1 MKVAILGC
9 GPTGLLAAHA
19 CAINGVQ
26 FDIFSKKRK
35 SFLFGSQYL
44 HTPIVGLVYP
54 SEGEPIKYVNI
65 GTPEEYRRKAHG
77 DRWDGIIE
85 EGAFETDHIGWDIRQ
100 AYEKLWRKYSQKITH
115 YEIKPPVPV
124 NEGEELLFSRED
136 LVFPPKNPNYSQVVD
151 DLHLQNYDYVISSV
165 PRKIWAVP
173 GEEFTFSMAWVAG
186 DAPEHGKFVPF
197 GLPEDNTILCDGT
210 NEVEYTRLSKV
221 FGYTTV
227 EWPYNALRKPYE
239 GASALIRPLAYVPSS
254 DYDNPANRFF
264 HIGRYGKWEKGVV
277 ASDAFQEVMDLL
289 KARV

>member
-19 CAINGVQ
+19 CAINGAQ

-44 HTPIVGLVYP
+44 HTHIPEIVFEG
-54 SEGEPIKYVNI
+54 EGEPIKYVNI

-77 DRWDGIIE
+77 DRWDGVIE

-100 AYEKLWRKYSQKITH
+100 AYERLWRSYADRITH
-115 YEIKPPVPV
+115 YEIKPPVPA
-124 NEGEELLFSRED
+124 NEGQELLFSRED
-136 LVFPPKNPNYSQVVD
+136 LPGENPNYWQTLE
-151 DLHLQNYDYVISSV
+151 DLKLWEYDLVISTV

-197 GLPEDNTILCDGT
+197 GLTEDNMILCDGT

-227 EWPYNALRKPYE
+227 EWPYNPLHKPYE
-239 GASALIRPLAYVPSS
+239 GATALIRPLAYQPSK
-254 DYDNPANRFF
+254 DYENPANSFL

-277 ASDAFQEVMDLL
+277 ASDAFQEVMDRL
-289 KARV
+289 KVMAR